1 MMQQSRKVC
10 VVIVSYNFEPWID
23 KCLPSVLASSIPTT
37 IMVIDNYSS
46 DNTVARIQQDYPQV
60 LLIENKENLGF
71 GKANNVGLTYALK
84 NNYNYAFLLNQ
95 DAWIEKQMLEKLI
108 IASEANPNFGIISPV
123 HLSSDGTSLDHGF
136 AQYSKK
142 KTLED
147 MPQPSSQ
154 LVELP
159 FVNAA
164 FWLLPIDTVKSI
176 GGFSPLFYHYGEDRN
191 YLLRT
196 AFHNYKTGYLPIALA
211 THDRQYR
218 KVTNKQFLQAEYV
231 YFLSELANINYPL
244 PKAIA
249 YSVMAAIKKMFIE
262 GFGGRC
268 SNSLAYL
275 NMAFKLLAKVPAAYK
290 TRKETKIIGAHY
302 L

>member
-10 VVIVSYNFEPWID
+10 VIIVSYNFEPWID
-23 KCLPSVLASSIPTT
+23 KCLPSVLGSSIPATV
-37 IMVIDNYSS
+37 MVIDNNSS
-46 DNTVARIQQDYPQV
+46 DNTVERIKQDYPQV

-71 GKANNVGLTYALK
+71 GKANNEGLTYALD

-95 DAWIEKQMLEKLI
+95 DAWIEKQVLEKLI
-108 IASEANPNFGIISPV
+108 VASEANLNFGIISPV

-136 AQYSKK
+136 ADYSKI
-142 KTLED
+142 KTIEEL
-147 MPQPSSQ
+147 PQQSSQ
-154 LVELP
+154 LVELT

-164 FWLLPIDTVKSI
+164 FWLLPIKTITNI

-196 AFHNYKTGYLPIALA
+196 AFHNYKIGYLPSALA

-218 KVTNKQFLQAEYV
+218 KVTNKQFLHAEYV
-231 YFLSELANINYPL
+231 YFLSELANINYNF

-249 YSVMAAIKKMFIE
+249 YSVLAAIKKMFIE
-262 GFGGRC
+262 ATGGTF
-268 SNSLAYL
+268 SNSGAYL
-275 NMAFKLLAKVPAAYK
+275 KMAFKLLAKAPAAYN
-290 TRKETKIIGAHY
+290 TRKETKTIGKHY

>member
-108 IASEANPNFGIISPV
+108 VASEANPNFGIISPV
-123 HLSSDGTSLDHGF
+123 HLSSDR
-136 AQYSKK
+136 
-142 KTLED
+142 
-147 MPQPSSQ
+147 
-154 LVELP
+154 
-159 FVNAA
+159 
-164 FWLLPIDTVKSI
+164 KS
-176 GGFSPLFYHYGEDRN
+176 
-191 YLLRT
+191 
-196 AFHNYKTGYLPIALA
+196 
-211 THDRQYR
+211 
-218 KVTNKQFLQAEYV
+218 VV
-231 YFLSELANINYPL
+231 
-244 PKAIA
+244 
-249 YSVMAAIKKMFIE
+249 
-262 GFGGRC
+262 
-268 SNSLAYL
+268 
-275 NMAFKLLAKVPAAYK
+275 
-290 TRKETKIIGAHY
+290 
-302 L
+302 